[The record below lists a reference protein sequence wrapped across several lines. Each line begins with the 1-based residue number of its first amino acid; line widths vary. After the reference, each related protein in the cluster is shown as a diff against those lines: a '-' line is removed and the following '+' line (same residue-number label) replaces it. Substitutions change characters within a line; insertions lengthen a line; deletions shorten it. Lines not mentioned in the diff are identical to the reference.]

1 MSGVVIVTGS
11 ASGLGRT
18 YCRELAAADWTVV
31 GADLAETEDVALSV
45 VTDVSDR
52 AQTERLAEEALE
64 RFGRID
70 ALVNNA
76 AYYTPI
82 VKRPFEEIDDE
93 EWSKVFDVN
102 VRGAWLCTRAVA
114 PEMRGRRD
122 GVMVHGSS
130 RTGPADPPGF
140 AR

>member
-1 MSGVVIVTGS
+1 MSGVVVVTGS

-18 YCRELAAADWTVV
+18 YCRALSAAGWTVV
-31 GADLAETEDVALSV
+31 GADLRETEDVALSV

-52 AQTERLAEEALE
+52 RQTERLAEEALE

-93 EWSKVFDVN
+93 EWRRCSTSTSAAPGSALEPSRRRCAD
-102 VRGAWLCTRAVA
+102 RGT
-114 PEMRGRRD
+114 GR
-122 GVMVHGSS
+122 SS
-130 RTGPADPPGF
+130 TSR
-140 AR
+140 R